1 MSKTGFLFQETGFFF
16 YFTVEIC
23 IIIRYNKSIDIMGVC
38 SMKLLTKASYSPE
51 VTQREKDNLQ
61 VAYRA
66 ACEAM
71 VLLKND
77 GALPLQTK
85 KVALYGPGASMT
97 IKGGTG
103 SGEVNERHSVTILEG
118 LKDRG
123 FQITTE
129 SWIRD
134 FEAGYAQ
141 AEAAYKEEKKKR
153 VNFLKFGSIMNM
165 LFDNFRAPVG
175 RPITQEDVAASD
187 TDTCIYV
194 LSRQAGEGGDRKA
207 EPGDLFLTQ
216 EEKDA
221 IAFCAEHYA
230 NFLLV
235 INSGSSMDM
244 AFTQEIPGINA
255 IVYLCQLG
263 TEGGHAFADL
273 ISGVFSP
280 SGKLSDT
287 WAKEYKDIP
296 FSGEYSYLNGNL
308 EDEYYKEGIY
318 VGYRYFDSFGVEP
331 AYPFG
336 FGLSYTD
343 FTTHSGGVLADGSK
357 IQVKANVA
365 NVGDR
370 FAGKEVVQLYVSAP
384 NGQIH
389 KEYQSLAAFA
399 KTGVLEP
406 GQRQTLDLHFDLR
419 SLASY
424 READA
429 AYVLEAG
436 DYILRLG
443 NSSRNTVP
451 VGVLTIGEERIVSR
465 HTHICP
471 VLKPF
476 EELASKPYNAEEI
489 PEGLPR
495 IAIDLAAIETVTYTY
510 ETPEP
515 SQDPRVQKF
524 MSTLTRKEMAEIVV
538 GIGMFGGE
546 TRFNLPGSVGNT
558 TSKFWDRG
566 LANVTL
572 CDGPAG
578 LRIQKRSAVDKKGK
592 VKPIDMALSIFEA
605 FPDFVKN
612 RMTGDPDKDTVIYQY
627 TTAFPV
633 ANALAQTWNTDL
645 MYEVGSAIFREMK
658 EYGCTYW
665 LAPAM
670 NIHRNPLC
678 GRNFEYFS
686 EDPRLSGNIAAAITR
701 GVQQEEGYYVT
712 IKHFACNNQEDN
724 RNAVSSN
731 LSERALREIY
741 LRGFEICVRDAGAKG
756 VMTSYNKINGVYAPN
771 SHDICTKALRC
782 EWGFDGVVMTDWFST
797 NKGQASNAIAMKAG
811 NDLIMP
817 GGGSFKKEI
826 LQGIQSGLIAEED
839 LRRCC
844 EHVVKA
850 ILDSAIQKEYIG

>member
-1 MSKTGFLFQETGFFF
+1 
-16 YFTVEIC
+16 
-23 IIIRYNKSIDIMGVC
+23 
-38 SMKLLTKASYSPE
+38 MKLLTKASYTDAVS
-51 VTQREKDNLQ
+51 QREQDNLQ

-77 GALPLQTK
+77 GILPLATK

-103 SGEVNERHSVTILEG
+103 SGEVNERHSVTIAEG
-118 LKDRG
+118 LADRD
-123 FQITTE
+123 FTITTQR
-129 SWIRD
+129 WID
-134 FEAGYAQ
+134 AYEKGYAE

-175 RPITQEDVAASD
+175 PAITEEDVAASD

-207 EPGDLFLTQ
+207 EKGDMFLTD
-216 EEKDA
+216 EEREA
-221 IAFCAEHYA
+221 IRFCAERYEK
-230 NFLLV
+230 FLLV
-235 INSGSSMDM
+235 INSGSSIDM
-244 AFTQEIPGINA
+244 AFAEEIPGINA
-255 IVYLCQLG
+255 ILYLCQLG
-263 TEGGHAFADL
+263 TEGGHAFADV
-273 ISGVFSP
+273 ISGVVSP

-287 WAKEYKDIP
+287 WAKQYADIP
-296 FSGEYSYLNGNL
+296 YSDEFSYLNGNL

-336 FGLSYTD
+336 FGLSYTS
-343 FTTHSGGVLADGSK
+343 FAIQSAGVSAEGSLVTVKASVVNTGETHSGRE
-357 IQVKANVA
+357 VA
-365 NVGDR
+365 
-370 FAGKEVVQLYVSAP
+370 QLYVSAP
-384 NGQIH
+384 NGELH

-399 KTGVLEP
+399 KTGELAPGARETLEL
-406 GQRQTLDLHFDLR
+406 TFDLKK
-419 SLASY
+419 LASY

-443 NSSRNTVP
+443 NSSRNTVV
-451 VGVLTIGEERIVSR
+451 VGVVHLGQELVVSK
-465 HTHICP
+465 HTNICP
-471 VLKPF
+471 VQKPF
-476 EELASKPYNAEEI
+476 EELASREYAFEAVAD
-489 PEGLPR
+489 GLPH
-495 IAIDLAAIETVTYTY
+495 IEIDPAAVETITYAY
-510 ETPEP
+510 ETPAECDD
-515 SQDPRVQKF
+515 QRVQTF
-524 MSTLTRKEMAEIVV
+524 LNTLTLAEMVDIVV

-566 LANVTL
+566 LANVAL

-578 LRIQKRSAVDKKGK
+578 LRIQKRSGVDKKGN

-605 FPDFVKN
+605 FPDFVKKF
-612 RMTGDPDKDTVIYQY
+612 MTSDPNKDTVLYQY

-633 ANALAQTWNTDL
+633 ANALAQTWNQEL
-645 MYEVGSAIFREMK
+645 MYEVGSAIYREMK
-658 EYGCTYW
+658 EYGCTFW
-665 LAPAM
+665 LAPAI

-686 EDPRLSGNIAAAITR
+686 EDPRLSGAMAAAITR

-712 IKHFACNNQEDN
+712 VKHYACNNQEDN
-724 RNAVSSN
+724 RNGVSSN

-741 LRGFEICVRDAGAKG
+741 LRGFEICVREAGAKG
-756 VMTSYNKINGVYAPN
+756 IMTSYNKINGVYAPN
-771 SHDICTKALRC
+771 CHDICTKTLRN

-797 NKGQASNAIAMKAG
+797 NKGQADNAIAMGSG

-817 GGGSFKKEI
+817 GGGNFKKEI
-826 LQGIQSGLIAEED
+826 LQGVKSGKIQQED
-839 LRRCC
+839 VRRCC
-844 EHVVKA
+844 ANVVKA
-850 ILDSAIQKEYIG
+850 ILSSATQREYIG